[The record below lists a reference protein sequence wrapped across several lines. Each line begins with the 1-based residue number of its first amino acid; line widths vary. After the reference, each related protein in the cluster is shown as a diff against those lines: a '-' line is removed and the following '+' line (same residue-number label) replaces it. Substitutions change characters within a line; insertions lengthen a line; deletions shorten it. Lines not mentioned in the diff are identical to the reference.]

1 MTAVWVIAGL
11 TAWFS
16 ATISPILTFR
26 LFRRLGRRTGSSWLA
41 HLLFAPA
48 VVGVWWVS
56 AYCFTLANGDQE
68 RGPDER
74 GLGIL
79 LLPSMVVLLIVIV
92 LDYGGLAR
100 AAWKRFKSPRQ
111 NVR

>member
-1 MTAVWVIAGL
+1 MAVAWVIIGL
-11 TAWFS
+11 TAWFG
-16 ATISPILTFR
+16 ATFSPMLLFR
-26 LFRRLGRRTGSSWLA
+26 LFRRSGRLRGSAMRL

-48 VVGVWWVS
+48 VAGTWWLS
-56 AYCFTLANGDQE
+56 AFLFTLANGDQA

-79 LLPSMVVLLIVIV
+79 LLPSMVMVLVVVGIYYV
-92 LDYGGLAR
+92 GLAV
-100 AAWKRFKSPRQ
+100 AAWKDRKSIGA